1 MLKTVS
7 CGSRLKVRLRIM
19 PNSEIKALR
28 EMYGLT
34 RKQFCE
40 ALEIPYRTVQAWEL
54 GDRSCPVYTYLMI
67 KKLLELAERFGT
79 LEQFRTGGSGE

>member
-1 MLKTVS
+1 
-7 CGSRLKVRLRIM
+7 M

-28 EMYGLT
+28 EKYGLS

-54 GDRSCPVYTYLMI
+54 GDRSCPMYTYMMI
-67 KKLLELAERFGT
+67 KKLLELSDRFGS
-79 LEQFRTGGSGE
+79 LEAFRNGEADPE